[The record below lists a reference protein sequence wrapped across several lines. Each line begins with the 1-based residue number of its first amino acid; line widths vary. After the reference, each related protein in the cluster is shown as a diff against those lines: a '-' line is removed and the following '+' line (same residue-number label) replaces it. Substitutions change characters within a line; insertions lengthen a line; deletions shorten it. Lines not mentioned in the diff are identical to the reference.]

1 MRLSDAEWTVMQPL
15 WERVNATARDVH
27 AAVAADND
35 WSYSTVRTLLAR
47 LVEKGALLE
56 GKRGN
61 QVLYTA
67 NVSRDAARRSA
78 LRSLVERAFGG
89 RLGSLVAHMAEE
101 ERLSASERAEL
112 AKLLQGS
119 EAPPR
124 KPRKR
129 S

>member
-1 MRLSDAEWTVMQPL
+1 MRLSDAEWTVMQPV
-15 WERVNATARDVH
+15 WERSPATARDVH
-27 AAVAADND
+27 AAVEEASG
-35 WSYSTVRTLLAR
+35 WSYSTVRTLLTR
-47 LVEKGALLE
+47 LVEKGALIE

-101 ERLSASERAEL
+101 EQLSTSERAAL
-112 AKLLQGS
+112 AKLLEGG
-119 EAPPR
+119 EPPAR

-129 S
+129 R